1 MINNDSIDQIIYDS
15 QKDKV
20 EANEKLYYLFSSK
33 LYSVC
38 LKYSRNNSEAEGNL
52 QRGFISIFQKIKQYS
67 FSISFEE
74 WIKKEMIK
82 TILTQYKI
90 VRVLEL
96 TKVSFEDQQLVE
108 VDLDSVPAGYLLT
121 SIQQLPDRYRLVF
134 NLYVMDNYSHEEI
147 GQLLDISTEISKSN
161 LWSARKILKEKIDLY
176 KSKQQLTK

>member
-1 MINNDSIDQIIYDS
+1 
-15 QKDKV
+15 
-20 EANEKLYYLFSSK
+20 
-33 LYSVC
+33 
-38 LKYSRNNSEAEGNL
+38 
-52 QRGFISIFQKIKQYS
+52 
-67 FSISFEE
+67 
-74 WIKKEMIK
+74 
-82 TILTQYKI
+82 
-90 VRVLEL
+90 
-96 TKVSFEDQQLVE
+96 